1 MYTNNTMKD
10 MKLSEELAWR
20 GFANQTTYKDHSA
33 IDQQQVTF
41 YFGVDPSAPSMTV
54 GNLAAAMMVRAFAK
68 HGHKPVILIGG
79 ATGLIGD
86 PDGKADERNLKTL
99 DEIAA
104 NKAGIVAQ
112 YRKIFADFDFEVV
125 DNHDWFKDIGYLEF
139 LRNIGKHVPM
149 RQMLGR
155 DFVQTRLGEG
165 GAGISYAEF
174 SYVLIQAY
182 DFVHLSKEKG
192 VSLQLCGSDQW
203 GNSIAGVDLIR
214 RLTGKETHVWSI
226 PLVIN
231 KSTGIKFGKSEEG
244 AVWLDASLTS
254 PYQFYQFWLNSD
266 DEGIEYYLKIYTELN
281 QAELADVMKQ
291 FNDDRSKRHA
301 QKTLARKVTE
311 LIHGAKTAESIA
323 RVSEVLFGNESYS
336 NLTADDFAVIKAELP
351 TVQATAAGLDI
362 IDILVAGKLASSKGE
377 ARRFLASKAVYING
391 VQIDDQKQSLET
403 ADGID
408 GHVIVRRGKN
418 SQIVVEL

>member
-1 MYTNNTMKD
+1 MKD

-33 IDQQQVTF
+33 IDQQQVAF

-104 NKAGIVAQ
+104 NKAGIVAEYQ
-112 YRKIFADFDFEVV
+112 KIFADFDFEVV

-165 GAGISYAEF
+165 GSGISYAEF

-214 RLTGKETHVWSI
+214 RLTGKEAHVWSI

-231 KSTGIKFGKSEEG
+231 KSTGIKFGKSEAG
-244 AVWLDASLTS
+244 AVWLDPSLTS

-281 QAELADVMKQ
+281 QQELADVMKQ

-301 QKTLARKVTE
+301 QKTLAFKVSE
-311 LIHGAKTAESIA
+311 LIHGTKTAESIA
-323 RVSEVLFGNESYS
+323 RVSEVLFGNEPYS
-336 NLTADDFAVIKAELP
+336 NLTADDFAVIKTELP
-351 TVQATAAGLDI
+351 TVQAAATGFNI

-377 ARRFLASKAVYING
+377 ARRFLTSKAVYING
-391 VQIDDQKQSLET
+391 VQTDDQKQSLEA